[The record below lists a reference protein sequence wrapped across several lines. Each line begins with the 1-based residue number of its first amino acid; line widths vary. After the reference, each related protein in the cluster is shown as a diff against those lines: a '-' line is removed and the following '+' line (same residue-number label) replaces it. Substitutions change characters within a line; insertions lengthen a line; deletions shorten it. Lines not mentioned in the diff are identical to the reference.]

1 MPRNL
6 AIDDDL
12 LERAKRL
19 GHHRSKRETV
29 NVALREYVRRRE
41 LLKVLDAFGTIDFD
55 PAWDHKRERGTSPA
69 SVGCSSSRT

>member
-1 MPRNL
+1 MATNL
-6 AIDDDL
+6 AIDDSL

-19 GHHRSKRETV
+19 GKHRTKRDAV

-55 PAWDHKRERGTSPA
+55 PAWDYKRAR
-69 SVGCSSSRT
+69 RKR